1 MLFISKLIKTSLLAL
16 ILLIVAVFFFSLFY
30 ICDFDL
36 WHHLTIGKY
45 VWNNKEI
52 PQKEF
57 LVYPLA
63 GEKIIHSEWL
73 FQILIYFAY
82 AIGKI
87 KAIQIFKTL
96 IILIC
101 FIIMYQIA
109 ILNKLTEFVWF
120 PLLFF
125 ALLLGRYRF
134 YERPELFGYLF
145 LSALL
150 LLIELYE
157 KREDITF
164 MLISVGAV
172 LIWANSHL
180 SFILYFI
187 ILGMYLVD
195 NLIIVFLHKEF
206 GKNFNKILSLLIVM
220 LIAFFASLYNPYGIS
235 LWSFIFKFRSATY
248 LQSGITEML
257 PIYKTSFFLYYLII
271 ASISLLSLIM
281 GFVKKNCRPF
291 YLLLFIFVS
300 ILPLE
305 AVRFITFFILICTF
319 LCIKNFSLFLDKSGL
334 ECIQTM
340 SQLGKLILF
349 WIIAATLIL
358 AGWLIGYG
366 QGGPKFGFGIMNNYF
381 PEEAANF
388 ILENRIPAPMF
399 NPFDWGHYL
408 AWKLYPHYQVF
419 IDGRVISPLLF
430 YEHDYIMNART
441 GWNNIVK
448 KYKINFILTNS
459 MYFDSGDL
467 FPLITSLLNLN
478 EWALIYKDEKSL
490 IFIAND
496 EKNKKYIE
504 KFSLDKKVIY
514 DEMISEAYNLLEIN
528 PTIKGVYATLGF
540 AYIHK
545 GNLKAAKE
553 AFSLAVKMRPKDP
566 YPKKMLNLLKENYR
580 E

>member
-1 MLFISKLIKTSLLAL
+1 MLFISKLIKTSSLAL
-16 ILLIVAVFFFSLFY
+16 ILLIVAVVFLSLFY
-30 ICDFDL
+30 VCDFDL

-45 VWNNKEI
+45 IWNNKEI
-52 PQKEF
+52 PEKEF

-73 FQILIYFAY
+73 FQILLYFAY
-82 AIGKI
+82 SIGKI
-87 KAIQIFKTL
+87 KALQIFKTL

-101 FIIMYQIA
+101 FIIIYKIA
-109 ILNKLTEFVWF
+109 ILSELSEFAWF

-157 KREDITF
+157 KSEDITF
-164 MLISVGAV
+164 MLISIGLV

-180 SFILYFI
+180 SFVLYFI
-187 ILGMYLVD
+187 ILGMYLLD
-195 NLIIVFLHKEF
+195 NLIISLLHKEVA
-206 GKNFNKILSLLIVM
+206 KSFNKILSILIVM

-235 LWSFIFKFRSATY
+235 LWSFVFKFRYAPY

-257 PIYKTSFFLYYLII
+257 PIYKTSFFLFYLII
-271 ASISLLSLIM
+271 SCISFLSLII
-281 GFVKKNCRPF
+281 GFVKKHRHPF
-291 YLLLFIFVS
+291 YLLLFIFAL

-305 AVRFITFFILICTF
+305 AVRFTTFFILICTY
-319 LCIKNFSLFLDKSGL
+319 LCIKNLSPLLDKNRL
-334 ECIQTM
+334 ESIQPA
-340 SQLGKLILF
+340 SELGKLILF
-349 WIIAATLIL
+349 LIITAIL
-358 AGWLIGYG
+358 FLTGWLIGYG

-381 PEEAANF
+381 PEGAANF
-388 ILENRIPAPMF
+388 ILKNKIPGPMF
-399 NPFDWGHYL
+399 NSFDWGHYL

-441 GWNNIVK
+441 GWNRIAK

-459 MYFDSGDL
+459 MYLDDGDL
-467 FPLITSLLNLN
+467 FPLITALLNSN
-478 EWALIYKDEKSL
+478 DWTLIYKDEKSL
-490 IFIAND
+490 IFIANVA
-496 EKNKKYIE
+496 KNKNYIE
-504 KFSLDKKVIY
+504 KFHLNKKVIY
-514 DEMISEAYNLLEIN
+514 DEIISEAYNLLEIN
-528 PTIKGVYATLGF
+528 PTIKGIYASLGF

-553 AFSLAVKMRPKDP
+553 AFSVAVKMRPNDL
-566 YPKKMLNLLKENYR
+566 YSKKMLELLNENYS